1 MSGKNYIPNKDNDFK
16 VWLDNFQAALTEHL
30 AAFGVSESDIEGLTE
45 AAGAF
50 ATALPALAT
59 AKAAYHEAIK
69 SKHTARKETEQQLR
83 AVVRRVANHP
93 AMTDAIR
100 AQMGITIPDRIR
112 TRHEDGPEVPSIL
125 LEPRAGMV
133 VIHFGTDPGDEQTNG
148 KPDWAMG
155 CNIYRR
161 KSTVAD
167 WSLIAFDTASPY
179 VDVITGEPAVY
190 CYRAAY
196 RGTRTS
202 DEGASSAESSI
213 AFGGI

>member
-1 MSGKNYIPNKDNDFK
+1 MAAKDYIPNNDNDLK
-16 VWLDNFQAALTEHL
+16 AWLDNFQDALEAHL
-30 AAFGVSESDIEGLTE
+30 AAFGMTSADIASL
-45 AAGAF
+45 AASAGAF
-50 ATALPALAT
+50 STALPEVVT
-59 AKAAYHEAIK
+59 AKAAYHEAVETK
-69 SKHTARKETEQQLR
+69 NAARDETEQELR
-83 AVVRRVANHP
+83 AIVRRIANHP

-112 TRHEDGPEVPSIL
+112 SRREVGPEVPSIV
-125 LEPRAGMV
+125 LEPKAGMV
-133 VIHFGTDPGDEQTNG
+133 IVHFGTDPGDEQTNG

-155 CNIYRR
+155 CNLYRR
-161 KSTVAD
+161 KSTDPD

-179 VDVITGEPAVY
+179 VDVITGAPATY

-213 AFGGI
+213 ASGGI